1 MNKYYLFIIF
11 EFLYFV
17 MKKKYKYAMFYI
29 IGILFNF
36 IFNYFIK
43 FFILLPKP
51 NIDYY
56 IFRMKIIQENYSI
69 FELGMPS
76 LFSTI
81 IFYSIGFFYFLYP
94 SSWILIFFTCFIFY
108 TLYLF
113 FINKQF
119 TLFQMFI
126 GFIIG
131 IITSFL
137 SYFFCNKLIKGE
149 LKENNKHELI
159 LI

>member
-1 MNKYYLFIIF
+1 MNKYYIFIII
-11 EFLYFV
+11 ELLYFF
-17 MKKKYKYAMFYI
+17 MKKKYKYGIFYI
-29 IGILFNF
+29 IGILFNV
-36 IFNYFIK
+36 ILNYFIK

-56 IFRMKIIQENYSI
+56 IFRMKVIQENYSI

-76 LFSTI
+76 LFSTL
-81 IFYSIGFFYFLYP
+81 IFYSFGYFYFLYP
-94 SSWILIFFTCFIFY
+94 SSWILVIYTCFLFY

-113 FINKQF
+113 YINKQF
-119 TLFQMFI
+119 TLFQMFV

-137 SYFFCNKLIKGE
+137 SYYFCKKLLKGE
-149 LKENNKHELI
+149 LTENKKNELMI
-159 LI
+159 

>member
-1 MNKYYLFIIF
+1 
-11 EFLYFV
+11 
-17 MKKKYKYAMFYI
+17 MKKKYKYGIFYI
-29 IGILFNF
+29 IGVLFNV
-36 IFNYFIK
+36 ILNYFIK

-56 IFRMKIIQENYSI
+56 IFRMKVIQENYSI

-76 LFSTI
+76 LFSTL
-81 IFYSIGFFYFLYP
+81 IFYSFGYFYFLYP
-94 SSWILIFFTCFIFY
+94 SSWILIIYTCFLFY

-113 FINKQF
+113 YINKQF
-119 TLFQMFI
+119 TLFQMFV

-137 SYFFCNKLIKGE
+137 SYYFCKKLLKGE
-149 LKENNKHELI
+149 LTENKKNELI
-159 LI
+159 I

>member
-1 MNKYYLFIIF
+1 MNKYYIFIII
-11 EFLYFV
+11 ELLYFF
-17 MKKKYKYAMFYI
+17 MKKKYKYGIFYI
-29 IGILFNF
+29 IGILFNV
-36 IFNYFIK
+36 ILNYFIK

-56 IFRMKIIQENYSI
+56 IFRMKVIQENYSI

-76 LFSTI
+76 LFSTL
-81 IFYSIGFFYFLYP
+81 IFYSFGYFYFLYP
-94 SSWILIFFTCFIFY
+94 SSWILIIYTCFLFY

-113 FINKQF
+113 YINKQF
-119 TLFQMFI
+119 TLFQMFV

-137 SYFFCNKLIKGE
+137 SYYFCKKLLKGE
-149 LKENNKHELI
+149 LTENKKNELMI
-159 LI
+159 

>member
-1 MNKYYLFIIF
+1 MNKYYIFIII
-11 EFLYFV
+11 ELLYFF
-17 MKKKYKYAMFYI
+17 MKKKYKYGIFYI
-29 IGILFNF
+29 IGVLFNV
-36 IFNYFIK
+36 ILNYFIK

-56 IFRMKIIQENYSI
+56 IFRMKVIQENYSI

-76 LFSTI
+76 LFSTL
-81 IFYSIGFFYFLYP
+81 IFYSFGYFYFLYP
-94 SSWILIFFTCFIFY
+94 SSWILIIYTCFLFY

-113 FINKQF
+113 YINKQF
-119 TLFQMFI
+119 TLFQMFV

-137 SYFFCNKLIKGE
+137 SYYFCKKLLKGE
-149 LKENNKHELI
+149 LTENKKNELI
-159 LI
+159 I

>member
-1 MNKYYLFIIF
+1 
-11 EFLYFV
+11 
-17 MKKKYKYAMFYI
+17 MKKKYKYGIFYI
-29 IGILFNF
+29 IGILFNV
-36 IFNYFIK
+36 ILNYFIK

-56 IFRMKIIQENYSI
+56 IFRMKVIQENYSI

-76 LFSTI
+76 LFSTL
-81 IFYSIGFFYFLYP
+81 IFYSFGYFYFLYP
-94 SSWILIFFTCFIFY
+94 SSWILVIYTCFLFY

-113 FINKQF
+113 YINKQF
-119 TLFQMFI
+119 TLFQMFV

-137 SYFFCNKLIKGE
+137 SYYFCKKLLKGE
-149 LKENNKHELI
+149 LTENKKNELMI
-159 LI
+159 